1 MTVKTKIRIVAC
13 VTLVMAFGFIM
24 MKHVP
29 VGRIVLAIV
38 WVCHVLYFI
47 FGIKTLE
54 EERQPSE
61 VLEIEG
67 GEND

>member
-1 MTVKTKIRIVAC
+1 MTV
-13 VTLVMAFGFIM
+13 VMAFGFIM
-24 MKHVP
+24 MEHVP

-54 EERQPSE
+54 EERQSSE

>member
-1 MTVKTKIRIVAC
+1 
-13 VTLVMAFGFIM
+13 MAFGFIM
-24 MKHVP
+24 MEHVP

>member
-1 MTVKTKIRIVAC
+1 
-13 VTLVMAFGFIM
+13 MAFGFIM

-29 VGRIVLAIV
+29 IGRIVLAVV
-38 WVCHVLYFI
+38 WVFHVLYFI

-54 EERQPSE
+54 EERQPTE